1 MDEAF
6 LDRPGHYELVYVS
19 QSGTR
24 NQCFGYQPRT
34 ADIAAHTGAKD
45 PARYCIQLVGDIYEV
60 YDLTT
65 LKKQMYVGEWTIG
78 VPVFT
83 HKDPDAAIMW
93 ALMNL

>member
-1 MDEAF
+1 
-6 LDRPGHYELVYVS
+6 
-19 QSGTR
+19 
-24 NQCFGYQPRT
+24 
-34 ADIAAHTGAKD
+34 
-45 PARYCIQLVGDIYEV
+45 VGDIYEV